1 MKRYKPTSTVSTKSI
16 NQQHQPRGIPP
27 FTRTGAPPLYRK
39 EYISGGGSDL
49 DHDINKKQ
57 SGGYKMKFF
66 DFLLTMLD
74 IVVTFF
80 GVLAILFIIVMY
92 LDYLKMKQIDEDNK

>member
-1 MKRYKPTSTVSTKSI
+1 
-16 NQQHQPRGIPP
+16 
-27 FTRTGAPPLYRK
+27 
-39 EYISGGGSDL
+39 
-49 DHDINKKQ
+49 
-57 SGGYKMKFF
+57 MKFF